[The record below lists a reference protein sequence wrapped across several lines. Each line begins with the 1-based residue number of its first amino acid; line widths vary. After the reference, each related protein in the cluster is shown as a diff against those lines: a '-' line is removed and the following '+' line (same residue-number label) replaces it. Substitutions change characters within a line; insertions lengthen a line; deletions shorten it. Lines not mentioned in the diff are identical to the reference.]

1 MIATK
6 PIVRTNKLHA
16 RLQTERR
23 TESCHTCVVPV
34 LCYCVGGR
42 SFFALAVNLS
52 VDGARLHLTEDIS
65 PLTAVQFLDTTS
77 NPVVVKARET
87 YVQVY
92 QRRCAIGCTFDPPLS
107 KEQLSQLL

>member
-1 MIATK
+1 MIATM

-16 RLQTERR
+16 RVQTERR
-23 TESCHTCVVPV
+23 TDASHTCVVPV

-52 VDGARLHLTEDIS
+52 VSGARLHLTEDIP
-65 PLTAVQFLDTTS
+65 PLSSVQFLDTNS
-77 NPVVVKARET
+77 QPIVVKAREN

-92 QRRCAIGCTFDPPLS
+92 KKRCAIGCTLDPPLS
-107 KEQLSQLL
+107 DEQLARLL